1 MTIKWSRQKT
11 YLLIGMI
18 ICGILAMVFVTHN
31 QRLYQR
37 PIAQVIS
44 VSNGK
49 PQRIE
54 DEFKNVDRQ
63 TNQKLTVRLM
73 NGKERG
79 QKVRVQNTFSDSQPM
94 DQEYHVGDQ
103 LFLSQLKKSGGKL
116 KANVAGQK
124 RDTVVV
130 FLAWLVIMVLLLTMG
145 RAGTFA
151 LISVVINTILFLL
164 AVNLDLHNQGN
175 HVLLIFSILTF
186 VFTVVSLILVLGFSK
201 KMLATLGSTL
211 VGTTVAIL
219 IGVLV
224 LHLTNNRGVYYESM
238 QYVTQVPRPLFIAE
252 ILLGSL
258 GAVMDESSDIVA
270 TLFELKRIDPKVSRL
285 QLFMSGRN
293 VGKSIMGPLVNVLFL
308 IFMADTFTNSLL
320 YLKNGNSWGYTFSM
334 NMSLGMVQSLIS
346 GIGIV
351 LAVPVVSALG
361 SLLLGRRS
369 HE

>member
-116 KANVAGQK
+116 TANVAGQK

-224 LHLTNNRGVYYESM
+224 LHLTNNRGVYY
-238 QYVTQVPRPLFIAE
+238 
-252 ILLGSL
+252 
-258 GAVMDESSDIVA
+258 
-270 TLFELKRIDPKVSRL
+270 
-285 QLFMSGRN
+285 
-293 VGKSIMGPLVNVLFL
+293 
-308 IFMADTFTNSLL
+308 
-320 YLKNGNSWGYTFSM
+320 
-334 NMSLGMVQSLIS
+334 
-346 GIGIV
+346 
-351 LAVPVVSALG
+351 
-361 SLLLGRRS
+361 
-369 HE
+369 